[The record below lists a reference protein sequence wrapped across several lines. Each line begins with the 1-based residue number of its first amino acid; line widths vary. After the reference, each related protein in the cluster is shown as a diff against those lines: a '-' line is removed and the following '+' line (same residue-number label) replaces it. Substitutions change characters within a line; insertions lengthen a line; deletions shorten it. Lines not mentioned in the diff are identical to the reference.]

1 MALGGGVVLLAFV
14 VALCLC
20 ATRAEPQLEAGF
32 YSYSCPAAELI
43 VKEEVEKVL
52 QDDPGVGADLL
63 RMHFHDCF
71 VRGCD
76 GSILLNST
84 KGNTAEKDAQINAD
98 LEGFDVID
106 TIKEKLEA
114 ACKGVVSCADI
125 LAFASRDSIVHY
137 GGVPYKVPSG
147 RRDGR
152 VSIAADTSILPSPKL
167 GLSELTKLFISKGLS
182 QNDMITLSGAHTV
195 GIAHCDAFSN
205 RLYNGDPTLDPNY
218 AAYLKTQC
226 PPGSNNTVSMDPKT
240 PRKFDNLYYRV
251 ILKNQA
257 LFTSDQTLVSTQG
270 TATQVKRLAESYN
283 RFQKKFADAIVK
295 MGAIEVLTGS
305 EGEIRADCKL
315 QHSNR
320 APHTD
325 AMGDL
330 AAAKHTS
337 DLIKTVREM
346 AFRRGEMLL
355 AIVVALCL
363 SPIGTD
369 AQLSVGFYS
378 YSCPKAEVIVKK
390 ELEKALKADAGI
402 GADLL
407 RMHFHDC
414 FVRGCDGSILLDSTK
429 KNTAEKDAIP
439 NQTFEE
445 EAFQV
450 IDKAKKKLEKVCKGT
465 VSCADILAFAA
476 RDSVVHYGGTF
487 YPVPAG
493 RRDGKISRS
502 SDTSDLPPPTF
513 NLTQLTKMFVSKGL
527 SQDIM
532 ITLSGSHTI
541 GVAHCPTFSNR
552 LYNFS
557 RKASTDPT
565 LNPKYAGQLKKECPP
580 RSNNEVD
587 MDPPSPLT
595 FDTSY
600 YRNLLDNRGL
610 FTSDQTLMSTPA
622 TAGRVR
628 QFASNSVLFKQK
640 FAAAM
645 VKMGKIGVLTGK
657 QGEIRSYCRV
667 VN

>member
-20 ATRAEPQLEAGF
+20 ATGAEPQLEVGF
-32 YSYSCPAAELI
+32 YSYSCPAAELL
-43 VKEEVEKVL
+43 VKEEVEKAL

-84 KGNTAEKDAQINAD
+84 KGNTAEKDARVNTD

-205 RLYNGDPTLDPNY
+205 RLYNGDATLDQNY

-240 PRKFDNLYYRV
+240 PRKFDNLYYRL

-270 TATQVKRLAESYN
+270 TATQVKRLAESYK

-305 EGEIRADCKL
+305 EGEIRADCK
-315 QHSNR
+315 
-320 APHTD
+320 
-325 AMGDL
+325 
-330 AAAKHTS
+330 
-337 DLIKTVREM
+337 
-346 AFRRGEMLL
+346 
-355 AIVVALCL
+355 
-363 SPIGTD
+363 
-369 AQLSVGFYS
+369 
-378 YSCPKAEVIVKK
+378 
-390 ELEKALKADAGI
+390 
-402 GADLL
+402 
-407 RMHFHDC
+407 
-414 FVRGCDGSILLDSTK
+414 
-429 KNTAEKDAIP
+429 
-439 NQTFEE
+439 
-445 EAFQV
+445 
-450 IDKAKKKLEKVCKGT
+450 
-465 VSCADILAFAA
+465 
-476 RDSVVHYGGTF
+476 
-487 YPVPAG
+487 
-493 RRDGKISRS
+493 
-502 SDTSDLPPPTF
+502 
-513 NLTQLTKMFVSKGL
+513 
-527 SQDIM
+527 
-532 ITLSGSHTI
+532 
-541 GVAHCPTFSNR
+541 
-552 LYNFS
+552 
-557 RKASTDPT
+557 
-565 LNPKYAGQLKKECPP
+565 
-580 RSNNEVD
+580 
-587 MDPPSPLT
+587 
-595 FDTSY
+595 
-600 YRNLLDNRGL
+600 
-610 FTSDQTLMSTPA
+610 
-622 TAGRVR
+622 
-628 QFASNSVLFKQK
+628 
-640 FAAAM
+640 
-645 VKMGKIGVLTGK
+645 
-657 QGEIRSYCRV
+657 V

>member
-1 MALGGGVVLLAFV
+1 MALGGGGVVLLAFV

-20 ATRAEPQLEAGF
+20 ATRAEPQLEVGF

-137 GGVPYKVPSG
+137 GG
-147 RRDGR
+147 
-152 VSIAADTSILPSPKL
+152 
-167 GLSELTKLFISKGLS
+167 
-182 QNDMITLSGAHTV
+182 
-195 GIAHCDAFSN
+195 
-205 RLYNGDPTLDPNY
+205 
-218 AAYLKTQC
+218 
-226 PPGSNNTVSMDPKT
+226 
-240 PRKFDNLYYRV
+240 
-251 ILKNQA
+251 
-257 LFTSDQTLVSTQG
+257 
-270 TATQVKRLAESYN
+270 
-283 RFQKKFADAIVK
+283 
-295 MGAIEVLTGS
+295 
-305 EGEIRADCKL
+305 
-315 QHSNR
+315 
-320 APHTD
+320 
-325 AMGDL
+325 
-330 AAAKHTS
+330 
-337 DLIKTVREM
+337 
-346 AFRRGEMLL
+346 
-355 AIVVALCL
+355 
-363 SPIGTD
+363 
-369 AQLSVGFYS
+369 
-378 YSCPKAEVIVKK
+378 
-390 ELEKALKADAGI
+390 
-402 GADLL
+402 
-407 RMHFHDC
+407 
-414 FVRGCDGSILLDSTK
+414 
-429 KNTAEKDAIP
+429 
-439 NQTFEE
+439 
-445 EAFQV
+445 
-450 IDKAKKKLEKVCKGT
+450 
-465 VSCADILAFAA
+465 
-476 RDSVVHYGGTF
+476 TF

-527 SQDIM
+527 SQDEM